1 MERYIWL
8 LPTIFMFHDMEE
20 IIGMRKWLSGHYDDV
35 VARIPMA
42 RKLLE
47 PLRDI
52 STGKVCRRRL
62 RGADSLYH
70 NLFAGRCHR
79 HSVLRRGVARRIH
92 RVCGASGGAS
102 GSGGSCQRVRAGS
115 HHEPHQP
122 SAKRVHH
129 LQVVAGHGNGHIG
142 NNRSSRRNRLSCS
155 KLVNHSSFY
164 ETTKK

>member
-52 STGKVCRRRL
+52 STARFAAAVYEELIVFIIICLMADATDIPFFDGVWL
-62 RGADSLYH
+62 GAFIGFAVHLMVHLVQAVVVRGYVPALITSLIS
-70 NLFAGRCHR
+70 L
-79 HSVLRRGVARRIH
+79 
-92 RVCGASGGAS
+92 
-102 GSGGSCQRVRAGS
+102 
-115 HHEPHQP
+115 PP
-122 SAKRVHH
+122 SAYIIYRSWQGIEMGTSAAIGTTVGIVFLATNLIVVHH
-129 LQVVAGHGNGHIG
+129 FMKA
-142 NNRSSRRNRLSCS
+142 
-155 KLVNHSSFY
+155 
-164 ETTKK
+164 E